1 MIRSLSLF
9 LMLISTAAFADLSE
23 GQPAPNLL
31 GKDVKG
37 NPVTV
42 DAFRGKVLVVTFWA
56 SWCGPCRKEL
66 PALNALQNAVGTEL
80 IQVVAINSK
89 EDPKTINGIM
99 RQMKDRQIISSQ
111 DRTGAI
117 GDTYDVQAFPNLWII
132 NPSGNIVFHK
142 VGYGEDSLKGIA
154 QKIIEVLHEYNP
166 GALNRPAGES

>member
-9 LMLISTAAFADLSE
+9 LMLISTSAFADLSE

-80 IQVVAINSK
+80 IQVVA
-89 EDPKTINGIM
+89 
-99 RQMKDRQIISSQ
+99 
-111 DRTGAI
+111 
-117 GDTYDVQAFPNLWII
+117 
-132 NPSGNIVFHK
+132 
-142 VGYGEDSLKGIA
+142 
-154 QKIIEVLHEYNP
+154 
-166 GALNRPAGES
+166 